1 MLCIVDSSVLECSIL
16 RNLFRISSFS
26 VRSHQLSTEE
36 YTNLITKSI
45 TSDYKKTTDQAKNDV
60 DKTSTAIAQSLQ
72 LAERVEQYQT
82 SPAYVLLKDH
92 KTNFR
97 SNPECRLINP
107 AKTDLG
113 KISKQILERIN
124 KVVRDTSQLN
134 QWKNTNEVITWF
146 NKERTEKCKFL
157 QFDVVSFYPS
167 ISKQLFNR
175 AQLDYAR
182 TITQITDDELK
193 IVEHSRNSFLFG
205 PSGSSWSKKNGT
217 FDVTMGSFD
226 GAEVCELVG
235 LFLLKK
241 ITGFTPPEKVGLYRA
256 ETTV

>member
-1 MLCIVDSSVLECSIL
+1 MIK
-16 RNLFRISSFS
+16 
-26 VRSHQLSTEE
+26 
-36 YTNLITKSI
+36 KSI

-146 NKERTEKCKFL
+146 NKERTE
-157 QFDVVSFYPS
+157 
-167 ISKQLFNR
+167 
-175 AQLDYAR
+175 AQTA
-182 TITQITDDELK
+182 LK
-193 IVEHSRNSFLFG
+193 E
-205 PSGSSWSKKNGT
+205 
-217 FDVTMGSFD
+217 
-226 GAEVCELVG
+226 
-235 LFLLKK
+235 
-241 ITGFTPPEKVGLYRA
+241 
-256 ETTV
+256 

>member
-1 MLCIVDSSVLECSIL
+1 M
-16 RNLFRISSFS
+16 
-26 VRSHQLSTEE
+26 
-36 YTNLITKSI
+36 
-45 TSDYKKTTDQAKNDV
+45 
-60 DKTSTAIAQSLQ
+60 
-72 LAERVEQYQT
+72 
-82 SPAYVLLKDH
+82 
-92 KTNFR
+92 
-97 SNPECRLINP
+97 
-107 AKTDLG
+107 
-113 KISKQILERIN
+113 
-124 KVVRDTSQLN
+124 
-134 QWKNTNEVITWF
+134 ITWF

-175 AQLDYAR
+175 ALDYAR

-193 IVEHSRNSFLFG
+193 IVEHSRNSFIFG

>member
-1 MLCIVDSSVLECSIL
+1 MLVETLSLHGGLNHRML
-16 RNLFRISSFS
+16 R
-26 VRSHQLSTEE
+26 
-36 YTNLITKSI
+36 
-45 TSDYKKTTDQAKNDV
+45 
-60 DKTSTAIAQSLQ
+60 
-72 LAERVEQYQT
+72 ERLRLL
-82 SPAYVLLKDH
+82 AYVLLKDH

-146 NKERTEKCKFL
+146 NKERTDKCKFL

-175 AQLDYAR
+175 ALDYAR

-193 IVEHSRNSFLFG
+193 IVEHSRNSFIFG
-205 PSGSSWSKKNGT
+205 PSGSSWSKYVN
-217 FDVTMGSFD
+217 
-226 GAEVCELVG
+226 
-235 LFLLKK
+235 
-241 ITGFTPPEKVGLYRA
+241 
-256 ETTV
+256 